1 MSAEK
6 KASQQS
12 KGPSFFVRLGKR
24 IGKFFKDYRSE
35 LQKVVWPTKEDTAK
49 KSTIVITSLVICAL
63 VLGGIDYAFGQLI
76 LWLGT
81 LAG

>member
-35 LQKVVWPTKEDTAK
+35 LQKEAWPTKEVTA
-49 KSTIVITSLVICAL
+49 
-63 VLGGIDYAFGQLI
+63 
-76 LWLGT
+76 
-81 LAG
+81 